1 MRTGFDRKG
10 RRELNESGVQ
20 IERKRGPFGD
30 ESTCY
35 GAIRL
40 RLNPL
45 LWWCFSRLSPPSSTQ
60 DRSIGMDDCDRKTL
74 KLAQVDQKNA
84 IHPSLNQRRKPRKKA

>member
-20 IERKRGPFGD
+20 IERKRVPFRE

-40 RLNPL
+40 RLTPL
-45 LWWCFSRLSPPSSTQ
+45 L
-60 DRSIGMDDCDRKTL
+60 
-74 KLAQVDQKNA
+74 
-84 IHPSLNQRRKPRKKA
+84 